1 MTKSVLILDYGHGN
15 ANSIKRVLK
24 NLDCNAIYSNAPDE
38 IQKAQAIILPGV
50 GHFQVAMQ

>member
-15 ANSIKRVLK
+15 ANSIKRALK
-24 NLDCNAIYSNAPDE
+24 NLNCNAIYSNAPDE